1 MIRVAAIQ
9 CKPSLN
15 RVDTLRRAGDLIE
28 KAAHRGANLVCL
40 PEAFTGI
47 YGVDHFAHNAGDL
60 T

>member
-15 RVDTLRRAGDLIE
+15 RVDTLRRVGELIE
-28 KAAHRGANLVCL
+28 QAAHSGVNLVCL

-47 YGVDHFAHNAGDL
+47 YGVDQFAHNAGD
-60 T
+60 